1 MPNQKTK
8 IITFWNF
15 RVASKT
21 CLKQADDELRQ
32 QLLERLV
39 DTHLMSPFLQLSF
52 NHDPQRLPLRELS
65 HGSWSELFLVY
76 KSYCRVKNE
85 APACRSTFFQ
95 AAVEWKVCL
104 RFQKKTKHA
113 QCATCAQP
121 FNMHMNLDRVWL
133 YIFILYMKNHTAPGI
148 TPVLSPTCL
157 GPTCLCPGLQPGG
170 QDFGST
176 AGPLHSDLEGPAGL
190 LHGAWACQ
198 SAAWYHDDHS
208 GLEWPLQNEFAKIP
222 HVPNAKAYSFRS
234 YTTQSDWIS
243 ELTVVELEDS
253 PNLLQ

>member
-95 AAVEWKVCL
+95 VAVEWKVCL
-104 RFQKKTKHA
+104 RFHKKTQHA
-113 QCATCAQP
+113 QCATCAQLRSALQHAHESWSCLAIY
-121 FNMHMNLDRVWL
+121 FYSL
-133 YIFILYMKNHTAPGI
+133 YEKP
-148 TPVLSPTCL
+148 
-157 GPTCLCPGLQPGG
+157 
-170 QDFGST
+170 
-176 AGPLHSDLEGPAGL
+176 HSSRDNT
-190 LHGAWACQ
+190 
-198 SAAWYHDDHS
+198 S
-208 GLEWPLQNEFAKIP
+208 F
-222 HVPNAKAYSFRS
+222 VPNLS
-234 YTTQSDWIS
+234 
-243 ELTVVELEDS
+243 
-253 PNLLQ
+253 